1 MLGSGSQSDPGPSMD
16 AQESRGGGPRTH
28 TRPCPEPGRPRPAGG
43 PPPRPLGAQ
52 GAGRRPAPGA
62 HLPRSRA
69 LQGGVLGAG
78 TRAGRGRRG
87 RRPEGGGRGGQ
98 ARRAR
103 SPRAGRRA
111 GAPRGEAAGKGPSAA
126 PHRAARPRARCGRRA
141 IHTPSG
147 HSARRGGGGRR
158 FNGDFA
164 GRRRGWGRGPAAGAA
179 RCYAVAAGPAAR
191 ARRPHYAGNAV

>member
-1 MLGSGSQSDPGPSMD
+1 MMGCALLG
-16 AQESRGGGPRTH
+16 ARTA
-28 TRPCPEPGRPRPAGG
+28 GRARDRLPTVWPAGG
-43 PPPRPLGAQ
+43 GAAAGLGLA
-52 GAGRRPAPGA
+52 RHPW
-62 HLPRSRA
+62 
-69 LQGGVLGAG
+69 GG
-78 TRAGRGRRG
+78 GRGG
-87 RRPEGGGRGGQ
+87 RRPEGDGPRRRGAGESGIAFRGRGG
-98 ARRAR
+98 AGGPEGLRRLER
-103 SPRAGRRA
+103 
-111 GAPRGEAAGKGPSAA
+111 GPSAA

-164 GRRRGWGRGPAAGAA
+164 GRRRGRGRGPAAGDA